1 MGSNEQSRSHEGT
14 ESMTQALVT
23 RLENSCETSTEE
35 DGWCIES
42 THHDFDRDLNQTNV
56 EAESREM

>member
-1 MGSNEQSRSHEGT
+1 
-14 ESMTQALVT
+14 MTHALVT

-35 DGWCIES
+35 NGWCIES